1 MFSERELKNTEE
13 LVRANEV
20 LKQRVDSMQNE
31 LEKWE
36 TMKQELLPIE
46 SCISFVDKAKAFD
59 EIMETFS
66 NLMV

>member
-36 TMKQELLPIE
+36 TMKQELLQIE